1 MGRARFFARIVPIL
15 FSAIAIA
22 QAPAPITL
30 YVIGDST
37 ASMYKPD
44 RSPRMGW
51 AQVLQEF
58 FDPGKLVV
66 DDRALS
72 GRSSKSFV
80 DEGAWAKV
88 EAALKPG
95 DNVFIQFGHNDS
107 KKDDPK
113 RFTDPATTY
122 RKYLKDFADAARA
135 KGAVPVIVTSINRY
149 RFKGEHE
156 VVDTLGDYPVAA
168 RESAKELG
176 TPLIDLHM
184 LTKDLFESLGQAKT
198 KELFMYLEK
207 GKYPNYPDG
216 VEDGTHLQ
224 EKGARAISALVAKA
238 IAAQKL
244 PLEAYLRK

>member
-1 MGRARFFARIVPIL
+1 
-15 FSAIAIA
+15 
-22 QAPAPITL
+22 
-30 YVIGDST
+30 
-37 ASMYKPD
+37 
-44 RSPRMGW
+44 MGW

-58 FDPGKLVV
+58 FDPSKLVV
-66 DDRALS
+66 DNRALS
-72 GRSSKSFV
+72 GRSTKSFV

-95 DNVFIQFGHNDS
+95 DYVFIQFGHNDS

-113 RFTDPATTY
+113 RFTDPKTSY
-122 RKYLKDFADAARA
+122 KEYLKNFVEATRA
-135 KGAVPVIVTSINRY
+135 KGAVPLIVTSINRF

-156 VVDTLGDYPVAA
+156 VVDTMGDYPRAA
-168 RESAKELG
+168 RESAKELNA
-176 TPLIDLHM
+176 PSIDLHK
-184 LTKDLFESLGQAKT
+184 LTKELFELLGQAKT

-224 EKGARAISALVAKA
+224 EKGARAISELVAKD

-244 PLEAYLRK
+244 PLNACLKK